1 MWALVENSVIAK
13 VIRSPKSMTI
23 NGVQYPSAIFTRW
36 SKAELAAIGIKPYRE
51 VGVDSKYCWQG
62 EATTEIGEEVVVT
75 YACTPRDLDT
85 LKTGMKAEVKAQA
98 ASKLTETDWMVIR
111 AAEGG
116 TAVPDDVTTYR
127 AAVRT
132 ASNTMETE
140 IDALADMDAVK
151 AYEYAWPVDPLAPV
165 VEEAAEEE
173 V

>member
-1 MWALVENSVIAK
+1 MWALIENNAVDR
-13 VIRSPKSMTI
+13 VIRTPQNITV
-23 NGVQYPSAIFTRW
+23 NGVQYPRSIFTRW

-51 VGVDSKYCWQG
+51 VLPDSSYCW
-62 EATTEIGEEVVVT
+62 IGEPSMQIGDEVVVT

-85 LKTGMKAEVKAQA
+85 LKAGMKAQVKSQA
-98 ASKLTETDWMVIR
+98 ASKLAETDWMVIR

-116 TAVPDDVTTYR
+116 TAVAEDVTTYR

-165 VEEAAEEE
+165 VEEE
-173 V
+173 VSE